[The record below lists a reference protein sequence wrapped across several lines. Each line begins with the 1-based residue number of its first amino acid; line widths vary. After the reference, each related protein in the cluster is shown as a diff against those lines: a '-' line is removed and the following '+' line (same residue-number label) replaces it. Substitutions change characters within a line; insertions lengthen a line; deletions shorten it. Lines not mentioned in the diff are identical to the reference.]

1 MYKINTSM
9 SIFSILFVTFAPD
22 FLIASV
28 QISAYWS
35 SPFFSITIIA

>member
-28 QISAYWS
+28 QMCRYPHIGQVRFSA
-35 SPFFSITIIA
+35 